1 LLFDTGSL
9 VAELLEPP
17 AFLLSLPV
25 AAWNTGLLLRADET
39 PPEEVRPAA
48 MPGFGF
54 VLLLTLMLLP
64 GAESLAALVLAL
76 ICTEPFAVDKF
87 DMLETGVV
95 ASLLLKALRDC
106 AGMLVCAALGALMAW
121 LAATLLR
128 GDTTVTLLLDR
139 FVLADTLATLPLDTL
154 VLGIDLAALLTEELG
169 LDIVL
174 LLTGL

>member
-64 GAESLAALVLAL
+64 GAELAALVPGLV
-76 ICTEPFAVDKF
+76 CTDPFAADKF
-87 DMLETGVV
+87 DMLETGV
-95 ASLLLKALRDC
+95 AESLLLETLRDC
-106 AGMLVCAALGALMAW
+106 AGMLDCAARGVLMVW
-121 LAATLLR
+121 LADTLLR

-139 FVLADTLATLPLDTL
+139 SALADTLPTLLLDTL

-174 LLTGL
+174 LPTDL